1 MDLRKV
7 FAANLIR
14 LRKKKGLNQ
23 SGLAIKAG
31 VNRDYLNRLEQGRFH
46 VSLSIIG
53 KLSKPLKV
61 KPADFLRLPRTVR
74 RPKKKRHLGTR

>member
-46 VSLSIIG
+46 VSLKPQLLSFE
-53 KLSKPLKV
+53 KLTEKFGGGCQDSFK
-61 KPADFLRLPRTVR
+61 FL
-74 RPKKKRHLGTR
+74 G